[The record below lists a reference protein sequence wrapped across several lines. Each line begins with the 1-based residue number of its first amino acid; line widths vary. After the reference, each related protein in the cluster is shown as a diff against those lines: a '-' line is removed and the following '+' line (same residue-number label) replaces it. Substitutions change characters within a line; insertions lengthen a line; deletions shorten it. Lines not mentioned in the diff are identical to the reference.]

1 MTKTNSEPESAIPYT
16 VQMTDE
22 AVYAYARIP
31 SDGVYR
37 RVGDLLGT
45 LASFPRYGQEYDPYY
60 DASRPP
66 VPCRVAFCGRYG
78 IYYHVDDESRT
89 ITVLAI
95 EDERRDPKTRFREP
109 S

>member
-1 MTKTNSEPESAIPYT
+1 MTGSELGGARPYA

-31 SDGVYR
+31 SDDVYR
-37 RVGDLLGT
+37 RMGELLGN

-66 VPCRVAFCGRYG
+66 APCRVAFCGRYG
-78 IYYHVDDESRT
+78 IYYHVDDESHT
-89 ITVLAI
+89 VTVLAI
-95 EDERRDPKTRFREP
+95 EDERRDPKTRFRET